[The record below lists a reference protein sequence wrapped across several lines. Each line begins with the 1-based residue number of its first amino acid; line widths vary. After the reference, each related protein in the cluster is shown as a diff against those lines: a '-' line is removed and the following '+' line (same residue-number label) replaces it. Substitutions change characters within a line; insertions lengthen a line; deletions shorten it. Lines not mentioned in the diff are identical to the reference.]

1 MPLPQI
7 DRMAEYVKV
16 ADEVAAAL
24 TEGRAVVALEST
36 IISHGMPWPDNWE
49 TARAVED
56 IVRAEGAVP
65 ATIALMGG
73 KVCIGLREEEIE
85 LLARSGRQAEKVSR
99 FNLAQALARRR
110 MGATTVAATI
120 WAAAMAG
127 IDVFA
132 TGGIGGVH
140 RGWNQTLDISADLEE
155 LARTRVAVVSAGAKA
170 ILDLAA
176 TLEYL
181 ETKGVPVIGFGT
193 DEFPAFFS
201 RSSGLKL
208 SLHTSDEA
216 ELAQWIRIHWQLPTS
231 GGVLVANPI
240 PAEYELAE
248 EVAMAAV
255 KEALSEAAQKR
266 IQGKALTPFLLEWI
280 AKRTGGKSLKAN
292 VALVKH
298 NAALAARLAR
308 SLIFQKPKLPK

>member
-1 MPLPQI
+1 MT
-7 DRMAEYVKV
+7 EYLKV
-16 ADEVAAAL
+16 AEEVAAAL
-24 TEGRAVVALEST
+24 AEGRAVVALEST
-36 IISHGMPWPDNWE
+36 IISHGMPWPDNFE
-49 TARAVED
+49 TACAVAG

-65 ATIALMGG
+65 ATIALIDG
-73 KVCIGLREEEIE
+73 KICVGLCKKDIE
-85 LLARSGRQAEKVSR
+85 LLARSAWQVEKVSR
-99 FNLAQALARRR
+99 FNFSQVLAGRRL
-110 MGATTVAATI
+110 GATTVAATM

-127 IDVFA
+127 IEVFA

-155 LARTRVAVVSAGAKA
+155 LGRTRVAVVSAGAKA

-176 TLEYL
+176 TLECL

-208 SLHTSDEA
+208 LLHTASER
-216 ELAQWIRIHWQLPTS
+216 ELAHWIRIHWQLPGS

-240 PAEYELAE
+240 PAEHELTKETA
-248 EVAMAAV
+248 VAAV
-255 KEALSEAAQKR
+255 NEALAEAAQR
-266 IQGKALTPFLLEWI
+266 HIHGKALTPFLLEWI
-280 AKRTGGKSLKAN
+280 AKRTGGKSLEAN

-308 SLIFQKPKLPK
+308 ALVLQRSEKARGRNGPLAT